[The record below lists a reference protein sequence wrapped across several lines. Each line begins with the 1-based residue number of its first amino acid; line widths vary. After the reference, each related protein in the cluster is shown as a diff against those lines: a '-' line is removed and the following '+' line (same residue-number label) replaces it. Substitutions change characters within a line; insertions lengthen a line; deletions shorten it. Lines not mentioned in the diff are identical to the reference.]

1 MKEHLLRCM
10 SLASLND
17 QEFRRIGSK
26 SDGSAGETLSEPYWL
41 CLTCCRCVD
50 GLGLLR
56 GARSGG
62 SGACST
68 GTGTARHHR
77 GTKGNRAVLVP
88 FLFAG
93 LCQRCTAAFIRTYF
107 RAT

>member
-1 MKEHLLRCM
+1 M
-10 SLASLND
+10 SVSSREPDVALLND
-17 QEFRRIGSK
+17 EEFRRIGGK

-41 CLTCCRCVD
+41 CLPCCRCVD

-68 GTGTARHHR
+68 GTRSARHR
-77 GTKGNRAVLVP
+77 LGTQGNRAVLVP
-88 FLFAG
+88 VVLAG
-93 LCQRCTAAFIRTYF
+93 LCRRCDDGFIRTSF
-107 RAT
+107 RAS